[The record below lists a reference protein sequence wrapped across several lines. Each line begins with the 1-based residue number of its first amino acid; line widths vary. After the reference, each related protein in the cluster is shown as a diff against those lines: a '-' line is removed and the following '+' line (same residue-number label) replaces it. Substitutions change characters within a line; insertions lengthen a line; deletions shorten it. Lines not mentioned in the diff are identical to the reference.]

1 MRNQSAILKRL
12 DRIESVIGDEQAPED
27 NDSTLI
33 IRRVLV
39 EPKPVDVNSYDV
51 PLGQKMADFGQ

>member
-1 MRNQSAILKRL
+1 MSNAL
-12 DRIESVIGDEQAPED
+12 IGSGDQPAPED

-39 EPKPVDVNSYDV
+39 EPKPVAVICHDV
-51 PLGQKMADFGQ
+51 PPGKKMADFGQ